1 MNPSNLYESYLGI
14 YDLSESDPKDHPD
27 IKDQRDFADRASRE
41 MERRRNRRANA
52 KRAKIES
59 GIKGPKPAL
68 FNANVPSSFRLKE
81 QDNYDLILNYLL
93 DEGFAPDETS
103 ARIIMSNMSK
113 DWIHNIIN
121 ELN

>member
-14 YDLSESDPKDHPD
+14 YDLSEGDPKDHPD
-27 IKDQRDFADRASRE
+27 IKDQSDFADRASRE
-41 MERRRNRRANA
+41 IERRRHRRANA

-93 DEGFAPDETS
+93 DERFAQM
-103 ARIIMSNMSK
+103 R
-113 DWIHNIIN
+113 
-121 ELN
+121 LRLRLL